1 LDRHKKVIEN
11 WDNNLKNF
19 ILTIQNTFF
28 FYKNKIIKDLE
39 LLIND
44 RDEEILKKQRIVIN
58 KNDISYEKIINGEKL
73 ISNKRKRDYAVQDV
87 KYNQEKNEL
96 TPEAKV
102 EENRLK
108 ISQIIYN
115 HIDQTKL
122 SSKIEV
128 DENYNKLCI
137 DKKLL
142 NIEIFK
148 KINPVHYQNHSISLN
163 SDNSM
168 KNFIAPQIITER
180 SIYNNSNNFTN
191 LKMMGMQILIDGL
204 SSIYLKNQNEIPP
217 TIDLEIEGKL
227 KPENSQNCI
236 LPNEETMQVNIS
248 KADEGLRLSY
258 NYKINQGRQSSIQ
271 IYEEDY
277 ETLNEGAY
285 LNDKIIMFYLK

>member
-1 LDRHKKVIEN
+1 MDRHKKVIEN